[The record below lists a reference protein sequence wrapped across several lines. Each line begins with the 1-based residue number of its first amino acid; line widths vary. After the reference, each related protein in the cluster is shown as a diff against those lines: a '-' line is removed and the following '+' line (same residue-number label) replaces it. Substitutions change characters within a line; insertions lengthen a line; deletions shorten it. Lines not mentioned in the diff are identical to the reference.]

1 MIIKS
6 STALRNN
13 YNEFSD
19 LAKKTGEPIFITKN
33 GEGDT
38 VIMSLDEYERREQA
52 LKLRTKLLHAEQQKI
67 NGETMSLDE
76 AMEQVMDGLQDE

>member
-13 YNEFSD
+13 YNDLSE
-19 LAKKTGEPIFITKN
+19 LAKQTGEPIYITKN

-38 VIMSLDEYERREQA
+38 VIMNIDDFEKKEEE
-52 LKLRTKLLHAEQQKI
+52 LKLRAKDLHA
-67 NGETMSLDE
+67 
-76 AMEQVMDGLQDE
+76 